1 MTSFSTQDVL
11 VVPRDVVSD
20 LKGFVP
26 WRAIDPDTMDKISA
40 SCDWSP
46 RPSAEQSSDLVQLIS
61 CAVVRDNNGNY
72 SISRRIGA
80 TRKDLHWKLTL
91 LYGGHVERVE
101 HGLELTD
108 LLQANMLRELQEE
121 ISVSEVDEIGIVGTV
136 NDLTNLASS
145 RHIAIVFEVSISS
158 EVSIQA
164 GEEFSL
170 QSKYCGEFMD
180 SAELALLERRF
191 DPWSRLLFH
200 NWINPTPSNE
210 LGIQLGF
217 MIDTE

>member
-20 LKGFVP
+20 LKGFVR
-26 WRAIDPDTMDKISA
+26 WCAIDSDTMGKISA

-61 CAVVRDNNGNY
+61 CAIVRDSNGNY
-72 SISRRIGA
+72 SISRRIGT

-101 HGLELTD
+101 HGLELID
-108 LLQANMLRELQEE
+108 LLQENMLRELQEE
-121 ISVSEVDEIGIVGTV
+121 ISVTEVDEIEIVGTV
-136 NDLTNLASS
+136 NDLTDLTSS
-145 RHIAIVFEVSISS
+145 RHIAVVFDVSISS
-158 EVSIQA
+158 EVSIRA
-164 GEEFSL
+164 AEEFSL
-170 QSKYCGEFMD
+170 GSEYCGEFLD
-180 SAELALLERRF
+180 SAVLASLEHRF

-200 NWINPTPSNE
+200 NWINPDPSIE
-210 LGIQLGF
+210 SGMQLGF